1 MAEIKKGSIR
11 RDRQG
16 TSFFI
21 SDTFFNKDI
30 TVEESVFFRG
40 LSELQ
45 TTNALYID
53 SSSGQLYYGP
63 ISGAAATT
71 FMTASSDTG
80 SFTFNIS
87 TTPLS
92 IKGGINI
99 QTSASSNTILI
110 NLKNKINVDQLVL
123 TPEATGFSP
132 LLIYTSSDGLAL
144 RVDEDGILA
153 FAPKST
159 LPTEITTGI
168 IYVSGSGVQEAYYL
182 GFDIP
187 TSIGEQGESLPS

>member
-123 TPEATGFSP
+123 TPEASGFSP
-132 LLIYTSSDGLAL
+132 LLIYTASDGLAI

-187 TSIGEQGESLPS
+187 TSIDLQNESLPL

>member
-30 TVEESVFFRG
+30 TVEENVFFKG

>member
-30 TVEESVFFRG
+30 TVEENVFFRG

-123 TPEATGFSP
+123 TPEINGFSP